1 MNERIKALRKELEQ
15 YEIDEEQKKR
25 QMDFLAFEISEIED
39 AKLKVGEDEELEA
52 QYRKMINAKRI
63 TERV

>member
-1 MNERIKALRKELEQ
+1 
-15 YEIDEEQKKR
+15 
-25 QMDFLAFEISEIED
+25 MDFLAFEISEIED

-63 TERV
+63 TKAFQKCMN